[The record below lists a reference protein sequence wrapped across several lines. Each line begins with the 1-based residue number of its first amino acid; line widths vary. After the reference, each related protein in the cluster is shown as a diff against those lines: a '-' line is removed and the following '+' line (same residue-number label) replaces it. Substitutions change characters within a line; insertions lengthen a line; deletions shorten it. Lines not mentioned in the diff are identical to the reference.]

1 MSGLGQG
8 FGQIIPPVKKGLDSP
23 PARGMTGEGIDF
35 LVKQGN
41 DGERMGVFTD
51 FSKGLQSISLFA
63 EAIPDS
69 GQQRARS
76 G

>member
-41 DGERMGVFTD
+41 DGGGAGFPG
-51 FSKGLQSISLFA
+51 FPKGLQPISLFA